1 MVTKTLTDL
10 SNAVGTAD
18 LLDRMITV
26 ENKCDLL
33 QHQNM
38 DDGALYVSAKMGF
51 GLEKLRKK
59 VEEAVVQSTDR
70 CVVSL
75 RVPVGGDEI
84 RWLYKNAVII
94 NSEFNEETEFQ
105 NVQVIIPSGRLEQ
118 FKHYF
123 IKDQKR

>member
-10 SNAVGTAD
+10 SNTVGTAD

-26 ENKCDLL
+26 KNKCDLV

-38 DDGALYVSAKMGF
+38 DDGVLYVSAKMGF

-123 IKDQKR
+123 IKEQKR